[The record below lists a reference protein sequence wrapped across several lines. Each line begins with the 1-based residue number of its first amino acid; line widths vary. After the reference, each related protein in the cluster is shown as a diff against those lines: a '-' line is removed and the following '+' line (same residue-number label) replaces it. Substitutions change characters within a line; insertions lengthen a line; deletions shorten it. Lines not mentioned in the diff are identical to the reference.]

1 MYWGNYMT
9 ESGDTADMAAK
20 GGRMHQENDT
30 ARDGQ
35 LDLLIRGGTV
45 VDGSG
50 APGARSDIGVR
61 DGRIVS
67 IAPGTDVFAKTVID
81 ARGLVVAPGFI
92 DVHNHSVPQLAQA
105 DSHLDEAFI
114 RQGVTT
120 VVGGPD
126 GEFSPTGIRK
136 LLNGYARSGI
146 GPNVAFYIGH
156 NGIRTE
162 VMGELQDRA
171 PTARELGEMRA
182 HVREGMQMG
191 AVGLSTG
198 LMYSPG
204 LFSATDEVIALAKEV
219 APFGGVYE
227 SHVRDPHRA
236 LLQSNWEAIEIGRQ
250 AAIAVDLT
258 HLTTPGKHHRGL
270 MKAVIRQIEDARE
283 EGIEVVADQYPYN
296 GVAVASLHRVLKY
309 PAELGL
315 QRLPD
320 IKMALRDPQTRGVI
334 RRETLT
340 GGAKGYSS
348 FKASGATSILV
359 LSCPGDERYEGR
371 FLSDIAAERQRDGFD
386 TAVELI
392 IEAEGEIIV
401 SQGGFYEEDVQLLME
416 QPWTMIASDGAIPVT
431 GDSPKSHPRFTCTF
445 PRVLGH
451 YVRGLS
457 LITLEEAVRKM
468 TSAPAEFLGLT
479 GRGRLQTDAVADI
492 TIFDAGAIEGPST
505 WKEPLLAPAGISTVI
520 VNGQVVFQSD
530 AMTGVAPGV
539 LLKRGGG
546 SDAVAT
552 G

>member
-1 MYWGNYMT
+1 MT
-9 ESGDTADMAAK
+9 DADAVANNPAMKLKIDMGHEKDTTH
-20 GGRMHQENDT
+20 GRP
-30 ARDGQ
+30 
-35 LDLLIRGGTV
+35 LDLLIKGGTV

-50 APGARSDIGVR
+50 GPGARKDIGVR
-61 DGRIVS
+61 AGRIVS
-67 IAPGTDVFAKTVID
+67 LPPGADITAKTAID

-92 DVHNHSVPQLAQA
+92 DVHNHSVPQLAQGGA
-105 DSHLDEAFI
+105 HLDEAFI

-136 LLNGYARSGI
+136 LLEGYATSGI
-146 GPNVAFYIGH
+146 GPNVAFYVGH

-171 PTARELGEMRA
+171 PTAAELDKMRA
-182 HVREGMQMG
+182 EVREGMQMG
-191 AVGLSTG
+191 AVGFSTG

-204 LFSATDEVIALAKEV
+204 LFSATDEVIALAREA

-250 AAIAVDLT
+250 AGVPVDLT

-270 MKAVIRQIEDARE
+270 MKAVIRQIEDARK

-296 GVAVASLHRVLKY
+296 GVAVASLHRVLKF
-309 PAELGL
+309 PVDLDLHG
-315 QRLPD
+315 LPD
-320 IKMALRDPQTRGVI
+320 IKTALRDPRTRDAI
-334 RRETLT
+334 RRETLG

-359 LSCPGDERYEGR
+359 LSCPGNERYEGK

-386 TAVELI
+386 TAAELI
-392 IEAEGEIIV
+392 FEAESEILV
-401 SQGGFYEEDVQLLME
+401 SQGGFYEEDVQLLMQ
-416 QPWTMIASDGAIPVT
+416 QPWTMIASDGAIPAA
-431 GDSPKSHPRFTCTF
+431 GDYPKSHPRFTCTF

-451 YVRGLS
+451 YVRGLG

-468 TSAPAEFLGLT
+468 TSAPADFLGLT

-492 TIFDAGAIEGPST
+492 AIFDAAAIAGPST
-505 WKEPLLAPAGISTVI
+505 WKEPLLAPHGMATVI
-520 VNGQVVFQSD
+520 VNGQVVFHGG
-530 AMTGVAPGV
+530 AMTGVAPGL

-546 SDAVAT
+546 SDVVAM